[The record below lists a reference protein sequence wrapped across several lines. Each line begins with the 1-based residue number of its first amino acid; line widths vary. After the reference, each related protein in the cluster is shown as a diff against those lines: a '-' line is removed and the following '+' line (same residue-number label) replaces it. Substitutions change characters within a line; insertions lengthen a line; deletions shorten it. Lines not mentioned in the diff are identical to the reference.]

1 MNLKVDFTYEE
12 KYLRTSRCRK
22 PLARTREGIYELA
35 IKELAKAECPIAA
48 VVHDMKS
55 VYEGA
60 TTTAD
65 FEGNGEYKMF
75 AEPYRVHNGKFYK
88 FCRASYGAAISTAQ
102 TELKYVIADIKS
114 DLYRYSLYEKE
125 NLFSDKSVYIS
136 DNLSEIVDNMQA
148 RANKYIS
155 LDGELWKECGELRYV
170 VNTFGLGH
178 NHGGTAMFIEEF
190 YNSNISSKN
199 YFNAVDR
206 DKAITYAKE
215 TAIARGDT
223 DSVKRIGKMENIEVL
238 IPEFFKV
245 DPEKEHGEGNAF
257 LNLLE
262 DMVTSSNNAT
272 EAGILVTLATASEIN
287 KN

>member
-114 DLYRYSLYEKE
+114 DLYRFPLYEKE

-155 LDGELWKECGELRYV
+155 LDGELWKECGEPRYV

>member
-1 MNLKVDFTYEE
+1 MILKIDFTYEE

-155 LDGELWKECGELRYV
+155 LDGELWKECGEPRYV

>member
-75 AEPYRVHNGKFYK
+75 AETYRVHNGKFYK

-155 LDGELWKECGELRYV
+155 LDGELWKECGEPRYV

>member
-155 LDGELWKECGELRYV
+155 LDGELWKECGEPRYV

-178 NHGGTAMFIEEF
+178 NHSGTAMFIEEF

>member
-88 FCRASYGAAISTAQ
+88 FCRASYGAAISTAHS
-102 TELKYVIADIKS
+102 ELKYVIADIKS

-155 LDGELWKECGELRYV
+155 LDGELWKECGEPRYV

>member
-155 LDGELWKECGELRYV
+155 LDGELWKECGEPRYV

-272 EAGILVTLATASEIN
+272 EAGILATLATASEIN

>member
-155 LDGELWKECGELRYV
+155 LDGELWKECGEPRYV

-262 DMVTSSNNAT
+262 DMITSSNNAT

>member
-65 FEGNGEYKMF
+65 FEGNGEYKML

-102 TELKYVIADIKS
+102 MELKYVIADIKS

-155 LDGELWKECGELRYV
+155 LDGELWKECGEPRYV

-178 NHGGTAMFIEEF
+178 NLGGTAMFIEEF

-206 DKAITYAKE
+206 NKAITYAKE

>member
-155 LDGELWKECGELRYV
+155 LDGELWKECGEPRYV

-199 YFNAVDR
+199 YFNAVNR

>member
-125 NLFSDKSVYIS
+125 NLFSDKSVNKS

-155 LDGELWKECGELRYV
+155 LDGELWKECGEPRYV

>member
-155 LDGELWKECGELRYV
+155 LDGELWKECGEPRYV

-223 DSVKRIGKMENIEVL
+223 DSVKRIGKMENIEAL

>member
-35 IKELAKAECPIAA
+35 IKELAKVECPIAA

-155 LDGELWKECGELRYV
+155 LDGELWKECGEPRYV

>member
-155 LDGELWKECGELRYV
+155 LDGELWKECGEPRYV

-223 DSVKRIGKMENIEVL
+223 DSVKRIGKMEKIEVL

>member
-155 LDGELWKECGELRYV
+155 LDGELWKECGEPRYV

-223 DSVKRIGKMENIEVL
+223 DSVKRIGEMENIEVL

>member
-136 DNLSEIVDNMQA
+136 DNLSETLNSMQA

-155 LDGELWKECGELRYV
+155 LDGELWKECGEPRYV

>member
-1 MNLKVDFTYEE
+1 MILKIDFTYEE

-22 PLARTREGIYELA
+22 PLARTRDRIYELA

-155 LDGELWKECGELRYV
+155 LDGELWKECGEPRYV

-223 DSVKRIGKMENIEVL
+223 DSVKRIGQMENIEVL

>member
-1 MNLKVDFTYEE
+1 MILKIDFTYEE

-136 DNLSEIVDNMQA
+136 DNLSEIVDDMQA

-155 LDGELWKECGELRYV
+155 LDGELWKECGEPRYV

-223 DSVKRIGKMENIEVL
+223 DSVKRIGQMENIEVL

-262 DMVTSSNNAT
+262 GMVTSSNNAT

>member
-1 MNLKVDFTYEE
+1 MILKIDFTYEE

-88 FCRASYGAAISTAQ
+88 FCRASYGAE

-155 LDGELWKECGELRYV
+155 LDGELWKECGEPRYV

-223 DSVKRIGKMENIEVL
+223 DSVKRIGQMENIEVL

>member
-22 PLARTREGIYELA
+22 PLARTREGICEFA

-48 VVHDMKS
+48 VVHDMKT

-60 TTTAD
+60 TTSTD
-65 FEGNGEYKMF
+65 FDGKGEYKMF

-88 FCRASYGAAISTAQ
+88 FCRASYGAAISTVQ

-155 LDGELWKECGELRYV
+155 LDGELWKECGEPRYV

-190 YNSNISSKN
+190 YNSNISNKN

-223 DSVKRIGKMENIEVL
+223 DSVKCIGKMENIEVL
-238 IPEFFKV
+238 IPEYFKV
-245 DPEKEHGEGNAF
+245 DPEKEHGEGDAF

-262 DMVTSSNNAT
+262 NMITASDNIT
-272 EAGILVTLATASEIN
+272 EAGALVALATASEIN

>member
-48 VVHDMKS
+48 VVHDRKS

-155 LDGELWKECGELRYV
+155 LDGELWKECGEPRYV

>member
-155 LDGELWKECGELRYV
+155 LDGELWKECGEPRYV

-199 YFNAVDR
+199 YFNTVDR

>member
-22 PLARTREGIYELA
+22 PLARTRAGSCELT
-35 IKELAKAECPIAA
+35 IRELTKAECPVAA
-48 VVHDMKS
+48 IVHDMKT

-60 TTTAD
+60 TTSTD
-65 FEGNGEYKMF
+65 FDGKGEYKMF

-88 FCRASYGAAISTAQ
+88 FCRASYGAAISTVQ

-136 DNLSEIVDNMQA
+136 DNLSVIVDNMQA

-155 LDGELWKECGELRYV
+155 LDGELWKECGEPRYV

-190 YNSNISSKN
+190 YNPNISSKN

-215 TAIARGDT
+215 MAIARGDT
-223 DSVKRIGKMENIEVL
+223 DSVKRIGEMENIEVL

-245 DPEKEHGEGNAF
+245 DPEKEHGEGDAF

-262 DMVTSSNNAT
+262 NMITASDNIT
-272 EAGILVTLATASEIN
+272 EAGALVALATASEIN

>member
-1 MNLKVDFTYEE
+1 MNLKVDFTYEG

-75 AEPYRVHNGKFYK
+75 AEPYRVYNGKFYK

-155 LDGELWKECGELRYV
+155 LDGELWKECGEPRYV

>member
-22 PLARTREGIYELA
+22 PLARTREEIYELA

-155 LDGELWKECGELRYV
+155 LDGELWKECGEPRYV

>member
-155 LDGELWKECGELRYV
+155 LDGELWKECGEPRYV

-178 NHGGTAMFIEEF
+178 NLGGTAMFIEEF

>member
-1 MNLKVDFTYEE
+1 MILKIDFTYEE

-155 LDGELWKECGELRYV
+155 LDGELWKECGEPRYV

-223 DSVKRIGKMENIEVL
+223 DSVKRIGEMENIEVL

>member
-75 AEPYRVHNGKFYK
+75 AEPYRMHNGKFYK

-155 LDGELWKECGELRYV
+155 LDGELWKECGEPRYV

>member
-155 LDGELWKECGELRYV
+155 LDGELWKECGEPRYV

-245 DPEKEHGEGNAF
+245 DSEKEHGEGNAF

>member
-22 PLARTREGIYELA
+22 PLARTREEICEFA

-48 VVHDMKS
+48 VVHDMKT

-60 TTTAD
+60 TASTD
-65 FEGNGEYKMF
+65 FDGKGEYKMF

-155 LDGELWKECGELRYV
+155 LDGELWRECGEPRYV

-245 DPEKEHGEGNAF
+245 APEKEHGEGDAF

-262 DMVTSSNNAT
+262 NMITASDNIT
-272 EAGILVTLATASEIN
+272 EAGALVALATASEIN

>member
-155 LDGELWKECGELRYV
+155 LDGELWKECGEPRYV

-190 YNSNISSKN
+190 NNSNISSKN

>member
-155 LDGELWKECGELRYV
+155 LDGELWKECGEPRYV

-223 DSVKRIGKMENIEVL
+223 NSVKRIGKMENIEVL

>member
-1 MNLKVDFTYEE
+1 M
-12 KYLRTSRCRK
+12 
-22 PLARTREGIYELA
+22 
-35 IKELAKAECPIAA
+35 
-48 VVHDMKS
+48 
-55 VYEGA
+55 
-60 TTTAD
+60 
-65 FEGNGEYKMF
+65 
-75 AEPYRVHNGKFYK
+75 HNGKFYK
-88 FCRASYGAAISTAQ
+88 FCRGSYGAAISTAQ

-155 LDGELWKECGELRYV
+155 LDGELWKECGEPRYV

>member
-1 MNLKVDFTYEE
+1 MILKIDFTYEE

-65 FEGNGEYKMF
+65 FEENGEYKMF

-155 LDGELWKECGELRYV
+155 LDGELWKECGEPRYV

-223 DSVKRIGKMENIEVL
+223 DSVKRIGQMENIEVL

>member
-12 KYLRTSRCRK
+12 KYFRTSRCRK

-155 LDGELWKECGELRYV
+155 LDGELWKECGEPRYV

>member
-155 LDGELWKECGELRYV
+155 LDGELWKECGEPRYV

-223 DSVKRIGKMENIEVL
+223 DSVKRIGQMENIEVL

>member
-1 MNLKVDFTYEE
+1 MNLKVDFTYEK

-155 LDGELWKECGELRYV
+155 LDGELWKECGEPRYV

>member
-136 DNLSEIVDNMQA
+136 DNLSEIVDNMQT

-155 LDGELWKECGELRYV
+155 LDGELWKECGEPRYV

>member
-155 LDGELWKECGELRYV
+155 LDGELWKECGEPRYV

-190 YNSNISSKN
+190 YNSNISNKN

-223 DSVKRIGKMENIEVL
+223 DSVKCIGKMENIEVL
-238 IPEFFKV
+238 IPEYFKV
-245 DPEKEHGEGNAF
+245 DPEKEHGEGDAF

-262 DMVTSSNNAT
+262 NMITASDNIT
-272 EAGILVTLATASEIN
+272 EAGALVALATASEIN

>member
-1 MNLKVDFTYEE
+1 MILKIDFTYEE

-88 FCRASYGAAISTAQ
+88 FCRASYGAAISTVQ

-136 DNLSEIVDNMQA
+136 DNLSEIVDNVQA

-155 LDGELWKECGELRYV
+155 LDGELWKECGEPRYV

-223 DSVKRIGKMENIEVL
+223 DSVKRIGQMENIEVL

>member
-75 AEPYRVHNGKFYK
+75 AEPYRVYNGKFYK

-155 LDGELWKECGELRYV
+155 LDGELWKECGEPRYV